1 MTKIKIDEITY
12 KHFKGLEDFTLTLN
26 GNDASI
32 SGCNGAGKTS
42 LADGFQWLLFGKDS
56 NGAKINPKPLD
67 ADNHEKL
74 GLDPTVEAQLLIDDK
89 PVTLKRI
96 LEERWVQKRGELDK
110 TRGNDKT
117 NYYIDGVPT
126 KEKDWKAYLESLGG
140 EKELQMLSNSAFFM
154 QLNWADRRST
164 LMELSGVTDEQII
177 KDNTKL
183 QELGQALGGHSI
195 DELKKILK
203 AQKSDIKKDIDG
215 IPARIQ
221 ENTDTIKGLSE
232 RLGDVS
238 KINDE
243 LVVKQSELA
252 EAEEKAAIVK
262 NGDASLDV
270 QKELAELQLEFS
282 EAKHQFSVSTNFAT
296 ETLQKDADEL
306 DQKLRKARSEAR
318 DLEEEIYSIN
328 RLFEQK
334 KEYRSQMLAE
344 YKELSA
350 ETFDEHATTC
360 PTCGQDLPADQIDEL
375 RNKFNVNKAD
385 KIEANMAK
393 VAEAKVS
400 KDNLLDLQEQV
411 KQLKQSLETKK
422 AEVAKLEDQ
431 VNKIWYELNFE
442 KDQQGKFEDTK
453 ICQKIIDQI
462 HIAEVKIKDADKDSS
477 QAISEAQDKV
487 NELRGIVVDLQAKI
501 QESKTVDGLEARI
514 SELKK
519 QDKELKDKNQD
530 VERKLWLIDEFTRIK
545 VSSIEKSINERFEN
559 VVWKLFDVQKNGA
572 IAEMCEATYKGVEYS
587 SGLNNG
593 ARINCDLDIVN
604 TLSKALNLY
613 LPVFIDNAESVN
625 ELIDVQ
631 SQTIELIVTEDEKLN
646 VEE

>member
-252 EAEEKAAIVK
+252 DAEEKAATVK
-262 NGDASLDV
+262 NGDASLDA
-270 QKELAELQLEFS
+270 QKELAKLQLEFS
-282 EAKHQFSVSTNFAT
+282 EAKHQFSVSANFAT

-306 DQKLRKARSEAR
+306 DQKHRKARSEAR

-334 KEYRSQMLAE
+334 KEYRSQMRSE
-344 YKELSA
+344 
-350 ETFDEHATTC
+350 EH
-360 PTCGQDLPADQIDEL
+360 
-375 RNKFNVNKAD
+375 
-385 KIEANMAK
+385 
-393 VAEAKVS
+393 S
-400 KDNLLDLQEQV
+400 
-411 KQLKQSLETKK
+411 
-422 AEVAKLEDQ
+422 
-431 VNKIWYELNFE
+431 
-442 KDQQGKFEDTK
+442 
-453 ICQKIIDQI
+453 
-462 HIAEVKIKDADKDSS
+462 
-477 QAISEAQDKV
+477 
-487 NELRGIVVDLQAKI
+487 
-501 QESKTVDGLEARI
+501 
-514 SELKK
+514 
-519 QDKELKDKNQD
+519 
-530 VERKLWLIDEFTRIK
+530 
-545 VSSIEKSINERFEN
+545 
-559 VVWKLFDVQKNGA
+559 
-572 IAEMCEATYKGVEYS
+572 
-587 SGLNNG
+587 
-593 ARINCDLDIVN
+593 
-604 TLSKALNLY
+604 
-613 LPVFIDNAESVN
+613 
-625 ELIDVQ
+625 
-631 SQTIELIVTEDEKLN
+631 
-646 VEE
+646 